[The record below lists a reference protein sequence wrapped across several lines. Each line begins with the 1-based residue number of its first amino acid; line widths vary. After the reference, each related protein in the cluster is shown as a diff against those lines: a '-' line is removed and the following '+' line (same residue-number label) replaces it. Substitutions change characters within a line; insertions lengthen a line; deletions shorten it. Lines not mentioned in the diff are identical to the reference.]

1 MQQMR
6 TDEKLSNQL
15 ERWFGEDGPRTI
27 GSLIDLFGEKSFAVL
42 FVVLMAIPALPLP
55 TGGVTHVLEVVAMLL
70 ALELIVGRRTVWLP
84 ERWNRLE
91 LGGPSSRRFVG
102 TLLRQIRWFERFSR
116 PRLRPLLR
124 QRVSGIVFGVVVIM
138 FSLVAFVA
146 PPFSGLDTLP
156 ALGVVLIALGVLLE
170 DSLLAA
176 VGLLVGALGVAL
188 VVALGSL
195 ALDLLQKLV

>member
-1 MQQMR
+1 
-6 TDEKLSNQL
+6 
-15 ERWFGEDGPRTI
+15 
-27 GSLIDLFGEKSFAVL
+27 
-42 FVVLMAIPALPLP
+42 
-55 TGGVTHVLEVVAMLL
+55 
-70 ALELIVGRRTVWLP
+70 
-84 ERWNRLE
+84 
-91 LGGPSSRRFVG
+91 
-102 TLLRQIRWFERFSR
+102 
-116 PRLRPLLR
+116 
-124 QRVSGIVFGVVVIM
+124 VSGIVFGVVVIM